1 MGNRR
6 FKDLLEASM
15 KSKDTEEWLD
25 VHFTRPI
32 GLFFA
37 LIWERLGVHPN
48 TITIISIFLGL
59 AAGWMFHY
67 TDTVHNLMG
76 VVLLMLANFCD
87 STDGQLARLTGQK
100 TMIGR
105 CLDGFAGDVWF
116 FAIYLALVFRLWPQ
130 PLPGLETRWGVCAL
144 AACAVAGLLSHSPQ
158 SSLADYYRQIHLFF
172 LKGREGS
179 ELDSSLHE
187 SQELAR
193 LPRRG
198 AFWARA
204 FHYNYRNYCRSQ
216 ERRTPQ
222 FQALM
227 DRLRVTY
234 GSPALAPQP
243 WKDAFLQG
251 SRPLMWMT
259 NFLTFNSRAILIY
272 ATCLLDCPWVYLFME
287 IVVYN
292 LIATRTSAPTWPPAL
307 KRLLPR
313 PPVRASAR
321 PTTTSWT
328 TRLLPATPRPT
339 SNRRAWR
346 EKTARGGPRPLPA
359 SHKRPDPY
367 QTQEGVNRALKH

>member
-1 MGNRR
+1 MKSDKKGSRR
-6 FKDLLEASM
+6 FKELLEASM

-25 VHFTRPI
+25 VHFTRPV

-67 TDTVHNLMG
+67 TDTAHNLMG

-116 FAIYLALVFRLWPQ
+116 FAIYLALVIRLWPQ
-130 PLPGLETRWGVCAL
+130 PIPGLDAHWGLWAL
-144 AACAVAGLLSHSPQ
+144 AFCAVAGILSHSPQ
-158 SSLADYYRQIHLFF
+158 SSLADYYRQIHLLF
-172 LKGREGS
+172 LKGEEGA
-179 ELDSSLHE
+179 ELGSSR
-187 SQELAR
+187 QETEELKR

-204 FHYNYRNYCRSQ
+204 FHYNYRNYCESQ

-222 FQALM
+222 FQVMLT
-227 DRLRVTY
+227 RLRAAY
-234 GSPALAPQP
+234 GSPSNAPQG
-243 WKDAFLQG
+243 WKDEFLKG

-259 NFLTFNSRAILIY
+259 NTLTFNSRAILIY
-272 ATCLLDCPWVYLFME
+272 VTCLLNCPWVYLLME
-287 IVVYN
+287 IIAYN
-292 LIATRTSAPTWPPAL
+292 LLYVTM
-307 KRLLPR
+307 
-313 PPVRASAR
+313 
-321 PTTTSWT
+321 
-328 TRLLPATPRPT
+328 
-339 SNRRAWR
+339 
-346 EKTARGGPRPLPA
+346 
-359 SHKRPDPY
+359 HKRH
-367 QTQEGVNRALKH
+367 EELCAHMVAKLKKSEVTEERP